1 MQLAIKNLSKQ
12 YTKGEVFALDNVNLH
27 VEKGEFVA
35 ILGLSGSGKSTL
47 IRCINRLIDAS
58 QGEIC
63 FEEKEIMSLT
73 GESLRLY
80 RRNLAMIFQQY
91 NLIPRMDVLTNVLTG
106 RFGYL
111 SQLYIIFKR
120 FPPECIVKAEES
132 LEKVGL
138 VGFSKRPIKSLSG
151 GQQQRVGIARALI
164 QQPQI
169 ILGDE
174 PVSSLDPVTAKEVMG
189 LLQKINEQDKITMII
204 NLHSVEL
211 AKIYGKRIIG
221 INQGKIV
228 FDGSPEELCES
239 KINTIYKSDKVTL

>member
-1 MQLAIKNLSKQ
+1 MELQLRNLSKQ
-12 YTKGEVFALDNVNLH
+12 YNQNEAFALKNVDL
-27 VEKGEFVA
+27 EIQKGEFIS

-47 IRCINRLIDAS
+47 IRCINRLINPTE
-58 QGEIC
+58 GEVY
-63 FEEKEIMSLT
+63 FQQNEITKLK

-80 RRNLAMIFQQY
+80 RRNIGMIFQQY
-91 NLIPRMDVLTNVLTG
+91 NLIPRTDVLTNVLIG
-106 RFGYL
+106 RFGNL
-111 SQLYIIFKR
+111 SPSQIIFKR
-120 FPPECIVKAEES
+120 FPQKDIILAEEA

-138 VGFSKRPIKSLSG
+138 SNYRSRQIKTLSG
-151 GQQQRVGIARALI
+151 GQQQRVGIARALV

-189 LLQKINEQDKITMII
+189 ILKDINRDENITMVI

-211 AKIYGKRIIG
+211 AKAFSKRIIG

-228 FDGSPEELCES
+228 FDGPPEILTEEEIS
-239 KINTIYKSDKVTL
+239 KIYKSSYE